1 MNHSSILSLNVPD
14 PHSVKDRN
22 NIATIMNNKSSG
34 NRMAAAPPYP
44 GITQQQPQTALLQV
58 FQVTAAPFR
67 QDSRHKSDSRKTASL
82 P

>member
-34 NRMAAAPPYP
+34 LLPRRIRALHSSSRK
-44 GITQQQPQTALLQV
+44 TALLQV